1 VLGAHVHSRLTLAAV
16 IALLLCS
23 LAIMEFPELVNLIDD
38 SSNDFSL
45 VVFAKDAPGVVKVR
59 IYILPEKRRA
69 SSAPPYPSIAASI
82 NRLIGPFRTSD
93 GMLHLL
99 CTQRT

>member
-1 VLGAHVHSRLTLAAV
+1 MHSRLTLAAV

-59 IYILPEKRRA
+59 ICMLPQRRRA
-69 SSAPPYPSIAASI
+69 ALAPPYRYLGPSISI
-82 NRLIGPFRTSD
+82 TQLNRPFHTSD